1 MSNFPILS
9 LHGGHKRASTMLLAL
24 AALLAFLPAPLL
36 EAQDNGS
43 GGRVI
48 MMTEGE
54 VARKAVK
61 IDTMKRTLSFLCD
74 SCAGR
79 ATGTEGSARA
89 AAWIEARLGRVGAVP
104 FGDSFYHSFKT
115 PSGVEGRN
123 ILAIVRGTT
132 RYVPSSYVIVMANY
146 DALGIKDGVMYPG
159 ADSNA
164 SGVAAMLSMGD
175 MLSKMQSIGKGYRS
189 SIIFAALDAHHLGS
203 SGAAD
208 LWRMI
213 RDGLLVDPF
222 SGTPVSPSSISLVID
237 LEQIGS
243 SLSPIHKER
252 EDYVI
257 MLGGE
262 GWKNSSVRSINENP
276 AINLD
281 LGLDYYSSKDFTNLM
296 YRTLGDQRVF
306 VEAGL
311 PVVVFTSGI
320 TMKNNKPDDRMS
332 TLNLPVLRRRTYLA
346 FHFME
351 RNL

>member
-1 MSNFPILS
+1 MSNFNITSPLLRPIRGS
-9 LHGGHKRASTMLLAL
+9 AVLLCAL
-24 AALLAFLPAPLL
+24 FLFPMALLGQNSSSP
-36 EAQDNGS
+36 
-43 GGRVI
+43 GRVI

-61 IDTMKRTLSFLCD
+61 IDTMKKSLSFLCGE
-74 SCAGR
+74 CEGR

-89 AAWIEARLGRVGAVP
+89 AKWIETRFKKIGAVP
-104 FGDSFYHSFKT
+104 FGNSFVQEFT
-115 PSGVEGRN
+115 APGGVTAHNVVG
-123 ILAIVRGTT
+123 IVRGTGK
-132 RYVPSSYVIVMANY
+132 YIPASYVIVMANY

-164 SGVAAMLSMGD
+164 SGVVAMLAMGD
-175 MLSKMQSIGKGYRS
+175 MLQKMHSIQKGYSS
-189 SIIFAALDAHHLGS
+189 SIIFAATDAHHLGC
-203 SGAAD
+203 SGAAQ
-208 LWRMI
+208 LYKLI
-213 RDGLLVDPF
+213 QNGLLVDPF
-222 SGTPVSPSSISLVID
+222 SGIPITPSAIHLVID

-243 SLSPIHKER
+243 TLSPIHKER

-257 MLGGE
+257 MLGGD
-262 GWKNSSVRSINENP
+262 GWQNTSVSSLNGNP

-296 YRTLGDQRVF
+296 YRTLGEQRVF

-320 TMKNNKPDDRMS
+320 TMRNNKPDDTPS
-332 TLNLPVLRRRTYLA
+332 TINLPILRRRAWLA